1 MMNQVDKQEQHN
13 ESQKVDK
20 SMKLSLGPNLYFW
33 PKQDVFNFYAEMA
46 ELPIDTIYLGE
57 TVCSKRRELKLSDWL
72 GLAQELSQCGKT
84 VVLSTLALLEAESEL
99 KMLRRIC
106 TNGDLM
112 VEANDMA
119 AVQLLSKQGIPFVTG
134 PSINVYNLPVLKQLY
149 SSGMRRWVMPVELGA
164 KTLEEL
170 LQQASDDGG
179 LPELETEVFAYG
191 CLPLA
196 YAARCFTARF
206 KNLPKDNC
214 NFCCIEYPD
223 GIVMKSQ
230 EQDSLFIINGIQT
243 LSGEHYNLEN
253 ELQRMREIGV
263 DIVRLSPQR
272 EGMTEVVQRFAKHLH
287 EPSSTSIPLL
297 NQSQCNGYW
306 YGEPGMKWV
315 DEAAY

>member
-1 MMNQVDKQEQHN
+1 MMNQVVNKQTPQQAN
-13 ESQKVDK
+13 ESVDK
-20 SMKLSLGPNLYFW
+20 TMKLSLGPMLYFW

-46 ELPIDTIYLGE
+46 ELPLDTIYLGE
-57 TVCSKRRELKLSDWL
+57 TVCSKRRELKRSDWL
-72 GLAQELSQCGKT
+72 EIAQELTQCGKK
-84 VVLSTLALLEAESEL
+84 VVLSTLSLLEAESEL

-106 TNGDLM
+106 SNGDLM

-119 AVQLLSKQGIPFVTG
+119 AVQLLSQQGIPFVTG

-164 KTLEEL
+164 QTLEEL
-170 LQQASDDGG
+170 LQQATDDGG
-179 LPELETEVFAYG
+179 FPDLETEVFAYG

-223 GIVMKSQ
+223 GIPMKSQ
-230 EQDSLFIINGIQT
+230 EDDNLFIINGIQT

-263 DIVRLSPQR
+263 DLVRLSPQR
-272 EGMTEVVQRFAKHLH
+272 EGMADVVQRFAKRLH

-297 NQSQCNGYW
+297 NESQCNGYW

-315 DEAAY
+315 D

>member
-1 MMNQVDKQEQHN
+1 MMNQVVNEQA
-13 ESQKVDK
+13 SQQANQSVDK
-20 SMKLSLGPNLYFW
+20 TMKLSLGPMLYFW
-33 PKQDVFNFYAEMA
+33 PKQDVFNFYAEIA
-46 ELPIDTIYLGE
+46 EQPLDTIYLGE

-72 GLAQELSQCGKT
+72 EIAQELTRCGKK

-106 TNGDLM
+106 SNGELM

-119 AVQLLSKQGIPFVTG
+119 AVQLLSQQNIPFVTG

-164 KTLEEL
+164 QTLEEL
-170 LQQASDDGG
+170 LQQASADGG
-179 LPELETEVFAYG
+179 LPQLETEVFAYG

-206 KNLPKDNC
+206 KSLPKDNC

-223 GIVMKSQ
+223 GIPMQSQ
-230 EQDSLFIINGIQT
+230 EDDKLFIINGIQT

-253 ELQRMREIGV
+253 ELQRMGEIGV
-263 DIVRLSPQR
+263 DLVRLSPQR
-272 EGMTEVVQRFAKHLH
+272 EGMTDVVQRFAQRLH
-287 EPSSTSIPLL
+287 EPSSTRIPLL
-297 NQSQCNGYW
+297 NESQCNGYW

-315 DEAAY
+315 D

>member
-1 MMNQVDKQEQHN
+1 MNQVVNKQAPQQAN
-13 ESQKVDK
+13 ESVDK
-20 SMKLSLGPNLYFW
+20 AMKLSLGPMLYFW

-46 ELPIDTIYLGE
+46 ELPLDTIYLGE

-72 GLAQELSQCGKT
+72 EIAQELTQCGKK
-84 VVLSTLALLEAESEL
+84 VVLSTLSLLEAESEL

-106 TNGDLM
+106 SNGELM

-119 AVQLLSKQGIPFVTG
+119 AVQLLSQQGIPFVTG

-164 KTLEEL
+164 QTLEEL
-170 LQQASDDGG
+170 LQQATADGG
-179 LPELETEVFAYG
+179 FPELETEVFAYG

-223 GIVMKSQ
+223 GIPMKSQ
-230 EQDSLFIINGIQT
+230 EDDNLFIINGIQT

-263 DIVRLSPQR
+263 DLVRLSPQR
-272 EGMTEVVQRFAKHLH
+272 EGMADVVQRFAKRLH
-287 EPSSTSIPLL
+287 KPSSTSIPLL
-297 NQSQCNGYW
+297 NESQCNGYW
-306 YGEPGMKWV
+306 YGEPGMKWI
-315 DEAAY
+315 D

>member
-1 MMNQVDKQEQHN
+1 MNQLVNKQERQQVDKE
-13 ESQKVDK
+13 
-20 SMKLSLGPNLYFW
+20 MKLSLGPMLYFW

-46 ELPIDTIYLGE
+46 ELSLDTIYLGE

-72 GLAQELSQCGKT
+72 EVAQDLTKCGKK

-106 TNGDLM
+106 NNGDLM

-119 AVQLLSKQGIPFVTG
+119 AVQLLSQQGIPFVTG
-134 PSINVYNLPVLKQLY
+134 PSINVYNLAVLKQLY

-164 KTLEEL
+164 QTLDDL
-170 LQQASDDGG
+170 LQQANDDGG
-179 LPELETEVFAYG
+179 FSELETEVFAYG

-196 YAARCFTARF
+196 YAARCFTARY

-223 GIVMKSQ
+223 GISMKSQ
-230 EQDSLFIINGIQT
+230 EDDNLFVINGVQT

-263 DIVRLSPQR
+263 DLVRLSPQR
-272 EGMTEVVQRFAKHLH
+272 EGMTNVVKRFAERLL

-297 NQSQCNGYW
+297 NKSQCNGYW

-315 DEAAY
+315 D

>member
-1 MMNQVDKQEQHN
+1 MSQINNQEHQQADEL
-13 ESQKVDK
+13 
-20 SMKLSLGPNLYFW
+20 MKLSLGPILYFW
-33 PKQDVFNFYAEMA
+33 PKQDVYNFYAEVA
-46 ELPIDTIYLGE
+46 ELPLNTVYLGE

-72 GLAQELSQCGKT
+72 GLAQELSQCGKK

-106 TNGDLM
+106 QNGDLM
-112 VEANDMA
+112 VEANDIA
-119 AVQLLSKQGIPFVTG
+119 AVQLLSQQEIPFVTG

-149 SSGMRRWVMPVELGA
+149 NSGMRRWVMPVELGA
-164 KTLEEL
+164 QTLEAL
-170 LQQASDDGG
+170 LQQAAADGG

-223 GIVMKSQ
+223 GIAMKSQ
-230 EQDSLFIINGIQT
+230 EEDSLFIINGIQT

-253 ELQRMREIGV
+253 ELQRMRQIGV
-263 DIVRLSPQR
+263 NLVRLSPQR
-272 EGMTEVVQRFAKHLH
+272 EGMAEVIQRFSDRLD
-287 EPSSTSIPLL
+287 ESSTVMIPLL

-306 YGEPGMKWV
+306 YGQPGMKWV
-315 DEAAY
+315 D

>member
-1 MMNQVDKQEQHN
+1 MNQVVNKQAPQQAN
-13 ESQKVDK
+13 ESVDK
-20 SMKLSLGPNLYFW
+20 IMKLSLGPMLYFW

-46 ELPIDTIYLGE
+46 ELPLDTIYLGE

-72 GLAQELSQCGKT
+72 GVAQELTQCGKK

-106 TNGDLM
+106 SNGDLM

-119 AVQLLSKQGIPFVTG
+119 AVQLLSQQDIPFVTG

-164 KTLEEL
+164 QTLEDL
-170 LQQASDDGG
+170 LQQASADGG
-179 LPELETEVFAYG
+179 LPQLETEVFAYG

-223 GIVMKSQ
+223 GIPMQSQ
-230 EQDSLFIINGIQT
+230 EDDNLFIINGIQT

-253 ELQRMREIGV
+253 QLQRMREIGV
-263 DIVRLSPQR
+263 DLVRLSPQR
-272 EGMTEVVQRFAKHLH
+272 EGMTDVVQRFAQRLH

-315 DEAAY
+315 D

>member
-1 MMNQVDKQEQHN
+1 MNRVVNQQEPHPENQII
-13 ESQKVDK
+13 EKA
-20 SMKLSLGPNLYFW
+20 MKLSLGPMLYFW
-33 PKQDVFNFYAEMA
+33 PKQDVYNFYAEMA
-46 ELPIDTIYLGE
+46 ELPLDTIYLGE

-72 GLAQELSQCGKT
+72 EIAQELTQCGKR

-106 TNGDLM
+106 SNGDLM

-119 AVQLLSKQGIPFVTG
+119 AVQLLSQQGIPFVTG

-164 KTLEEL
+164 QTLEDL
-170 LQQASDDGG
+170 LQQATADGG
-179 LPELETEVFAYG
+179 LPALETEVFAYG

-223 GIVMKSQ
+223 GIPMRSQ
-230 EQDSLFIINGIQT
+230 EDDNLFIINGIQT

-253 ELQRMREIGV
+253 ELQRMRDIGV
-263 DIVRLSPQR
+263 DLVRLSPQR
-272 EGMTEVVQRFAKHLH
+272 EGMADVVQRFANRLH
-287 EPSSTSIPLL
+287 ESSSTSIPLL

-306 YGEPGMKWV
+306 YGEPGMKWI
-315 DEAAY
+315 D